1 MENEAG
7 LAVVVSMR
15 DQLSGPMQ
23 QVGQTMRRTREET
36 VNMRFAMMAVGGVM
50 MHLSSLLNQL
60 DNPLAKNAADFLR
73 MAGYIVMTVNS
84 IALLIPQI
92 RSLITWLRSLA
103 AAQALV
109 GATGTAAGAA
119 GIGGLLRSIG
129 TGAGLG
135 GLRGGLIGAGIGA
148 VVGIGA
154 YALSKAGQQ
163 TTINNTVNVQGSVIT
178 ERELGEINRQYLIKK
193 QGRDGT
199 SGLR

>member
-1 MENEAG
+1 MANEAG

-15 DQLSGPMQ
+15 DQISGPMQ
-23 QVGQTMRRTREET
+23 QVGQMIRRTREET

-73 MAGYIVMTVNS
+73 MAGYIIMTVNS
-84 IALLIPQI
+84 VALLIPQI
-92 RSLITWLRSLA
+92 RTLITWLRQLAVAQAIVAALSGPKGWIALGA
-103 AAQALV
+103 AAIV
-109 GATGTAAGAA
+109 GGGMYAATRTPATTPVM
-119 GIGGLLRSIG
+119 S
-129 TGAGLG
+129 
-135 GLRGGLIGAGIGA
+135 RGP
-148 VVGIGA
+148 
-154 YALSKAGQQ
+154 Q